1 MSEMYTQKYVS
12 VSVEE
17 VRCAAM
23 LLYEYYAEYESD
35 YKWSECAKNGQLVDF
50 TQKINLQRV
59 RRIEEAASADHMA
72 EAK

>member
-23 LLYEYYAEYESD
+23 LLYEHYAEYEGD

-50 TQKINLQRV
+50 RQKINL
-59 RRIEEAASADHMA
+59 
-72 EAK
+72 